1 MVVVSPS
8 SLSDQLSEAQSN
20 SLSGTSQLNTEP
32 SNYFRQYSD
41 MDAAAYLSGK
51 VDDTEGAGDLSDAAN
66 QLLGDD
72 SGNLV

>member
-1 MVVVSPS
+1 MSPS

-32 SNYFRQYSD
+32 SNYFRQYSN
-41 MDAAAYLSGK
+41 MDATAYLSGK
-51 VDDTEGAGDLSDAAN
+51 VDDTEGAGDLTDAAN
-66 QLLGDD
+66 ELLGDA